1 MTFAI
6 SGLYISLT
14 AILVVVLAMRVV
26 KLRRLHK
33 VGIGTAD
40 NRALE
45 LACRVHGNLVENAPF
60 VLLLMVVAES
70 QGLAPLWL
78 HIVGISW
85 IVARLLH
92 AMGLTQ
98 GNGGYHYGRFMGGLI
113 SWLLVLTLSVV
124 NIIFFAFSAFS

>member
-1 MTFAI
+1 MNLAI
-6 SGLYISLT
+6 SGFYISLT

-26 KLRRLHK
+26 KLRRRHK
-33 VGIGTAD
+33 IGIGTED
-40 NRALE
+40 NRALA
-45 LACRVHGNLVENAPF
+45 LACRVHGNLIENAPF
-60 VLLLMVVAES
+60 VLLLMVAAES

-78 HIVGISW
+78 HLAGISW

-113 SWLLVLTLSVV
+113 SWLLVLTLAVV
-124 NIIFFAFSAFS
+124 NIIFFAIKAFS